1 MCNEMWRHE
10 SCDAKSEMHGSSLLV
25 ALLCLATAA
34 AAPALAAK
42 NTTKSK
48 KHPASAS
55 ASASAG
61 ASRPASAAARAP
73 TLTAEQ
79 EHYFRALDL
88 DGDGRVSKAEAAGFA
103 DVVNGFDRADRSR
116 DGQLSPVEFRALIK
130 RREYLARREA
140 ARQAKLEARRQK
152 AAQD

>member
-1 MCNEMWRHE
+1 
-10 SCDAKSEMHGSSLLV
+10 MHRSSLLA
-25 ALLCLATAA
+25 ALLCLAMGA

-48 KHPASAS
+48 KHPAG
-55 ASASAG
+55 ASAG

-73 TLTAEQ
+73 TLTPEQ

-88 DGDGRVSKAEAAGFA
+88 DGDGQVSKAEAAGFA

-116 DGQLSPVEFRALIK
+116 DGQLSQVEFRALIR

-140 ARQAKLEARRQK
+140 ARQARLEARRQK
-152 AAQD
+152 AAAQD